1 MNFIYID
8 YGKNF
13 INEIKKQNPNKDTI
27 LVFSD
32 YFFKNSYMK
41 NREKNILISEP
52 KYFTLE
58 EFQKKIF
65 KTEKMILTE
74 AKRPLTLFKVLTKEL
89 KEKLKMQSYYD
100 IIDFADLFFKYYK
113 ELYSVMEEKPEGL
126 ETWQKDYI
134 ERFEILKKVYDKYLL
149 ENDFIPSDWIENIK
163 NYRNDYIK
171 NYKKIIFVDIPYFT
185 PLMREVL
192 KKIEEFCEIEIIL
205 QIPKEDY
212 NEKLLKIEKVSLV
225 KGKEDINIKIYEN
238 SDEMSEILNMVYLG
252 KSKNHKRKEIFS
264 PVPDKNNYHKIFPKY
279 FVSQKLKTL
288 DDTKL
293 YKFMKVQNE
302 LLLSLEPKKRY
313 GVPVEE
319 LKKAF
324 SNETFRKIY
333 NIDNEIIKK
342 FKKIFSDEYK
352 YIDEKV
358 FENIGYLLKDD
369 NKTDEEVLKE
379 VQEILGIFHKIYED
393 LKEINGYTTVL
404 EFVENIKRIGFE
416 NFREENYIDIVE
428 KFYQAVD
435 NIKSSERLCGENG
448 FKSLFETGT
457 GANLYTLLI
466 KYMDGVEIKEIERNG
481 DKVLG
486 IIKNMN
492 EARLNSYDIKNG
504 ETYFIDIDNKSL
516 PENLRDNL
524 NFTEMQRDKN
534 KFITFE
540 DKRNIIKYRFIQ
552 GIFNSKNCVIF
563 TKKNINEE
571 IESSPFL
578 DEIMMKYNILPEK
591 INPLSKDD
599 IFEIL
604 KRNFLEKEKKAEE
617 KISEDYFVLE
627 KSFNDF
633 EDNKIV
639 LGTYDLIDLE
649 KCQYRYFLKSKGEIF
664 GEDEK
669 VYGTSLRFL
678 GVVVHKIFEKITD
691 KIYMNI
697 KKYNNFYVDEKYVDE
712 IIDDILLENKMKI
725 PVYLD
730 LYFQEVMF
738 PKIKENV
745 LKFYREIEKELSNK
759 KIKIFWGEK
768 GKTQNVSFLS
778 DKIDVFI
785 TGRADLIIETEDEE
799 KYIVDYKTGGK
810 KGEQLDIYSIIMYG
824 DENSAHKII
833 YNAIKGEYEKLVK
846 PDITKEKLMEEFEN
860 FINGNEYKRAEKI
873 SDCNNCEYKNICK
886 REEF

>member
-1 MNFIYID
+1 MKFIYID

-379 VQEILGIFHKIYED
+379 VQEILDIFHKIYED

-404 EFVENIKRIGFE
+404 EFVDNIKRIGFE

-492 EARLNSYDIKNG
+492 EARLNSYDMKNG

-552 GIFNSKNCVIF
+552 GIFNSKNCVTF

-860 FINGNEYKRAEKI
+860 FINGTEYKRAEKI

>member
-185 PLMREVL
+185 PLMREIL
-192 KKIEEFCEIEIIL
+192 KKFEEFCEIEIIL

-540 DKRNIIKYRFIQ
+540 DKRNIIKYRFVQ

>member
-1 MNFIYID
+1 M
-8 YGKNF
+8 
-13 INEIKKQNPNKDTI
+13 
-27 LVFSD
+27 
-32 YFFKNSYMK
+32 
-41 NREKNILISEP
+41 
-52 KYFTLE
+52 
-58 EFQKKIF
+58 
-65 KTEKMILTE
+65 
-74 AKRPLTLFKVLTKEL
+74 
-89 KEKLKMQSYYD
+89 
-100 IIDFADLFFKYYK
+100 
-113 ELYSVMEEKPEGL
+113 
-126 ETWQKDYI
+126 
-134 ERFEILKKVYDKYLL
+134 
-149 ENDFIPSDWIENIK
+149 
-163 NYRNDYIK
+163 
-171 NYKKIIFVDIPYFT
+171 
-185 PLMREVL
+185 
-192 KKIEEFCEIEIIL
+192 
-205 QIPKEDY
+205 
-212 NEKLLKIEKVSLV
+212 KLLKNLKKYLV
-225 KGKEDINIKIYEN
+225 MNINIKIYEN

-379 VQEILGIFHKIYED
+379 VEEILGIFHKIYED

-860 FINGNEYKRAEKI
+860 FINGTEYKRAEKI

>member
-13 INEIKKQNPNKDTI
+13 INEIKKQKPNKDTI

-225 KGKEDINIKIYEN
+225 KGKEDINLKIYEN
-238 SDEMSEILNMVYLG
+238 NDEMSEILNMIYLG

-319 LKKAF
+319 LKKTFAD
-324 SNETFRKIY
+324 ETFRKIY

-352 YIDEKV
+352 YIDEKI

-369 NKTDEEVLKE
+369 NKTDEEVLQE

-466 KYMDGVEIKEIERNG
+466 KYMDGVEIKEVERNG

-492 EARLNSYDIKNG
+492 EARLNSYDMKNG

-664 GEDEK
+664 GENEK

-833 YNAIKGEYEKLVK
+833 YNAIKGEYEKIVK

>member
-540 DKRNIIKYRFIQ
+540 DKRNIIKYRFVQ

>member
-113 ELYSVMEEKPEGL
+113 ELYSIMEEKPEGL

-379 VQEILGIFHKIYED
+379 VEEILGIFHKIYED

-492 EARLNSYDIKNG
+492 EARLNSYDMKNG

-524 NFTEMQRDKN
+524 NFTEIQRDKN

-552 GIFNSKNCVIF
+552 GIFNSKNCIIF

-604 KRNFLEKEKKAEE
+604 KRNFLEKEKKEEE